1 MVVYLSPFGRGV
13 HIPAHR
19 PAAICWPCCPVCT
32 DGLVRQKVARIISVH
47 LRPSGRKEGERKNAV
62 HGSEVP
68 FLSYSHTHP
77 PFLSLSL
84 SYSPHHSNA
93 YFHAQQ
99 PPAHTNNWSVPSVL
113 FAQMR
118 DGIRGPRHSAPIPL
132 LREWICFKCFAIS
145 RQVKLC
151 LPFAAHFLPQTF
163 PRF

>member
-19 PAAICWPCCPVCT
+19 PAAIRWPCWPVCT

-84 SYSPHHSNA
+84 FRTLHIILTHISTLSNRRRTQTTGA
-93 YFHAQQ
+93 YRAFCLHKCAT
-99 PPAHTNNWSVPSVL
+99 AS
-113 FAQMR
+113 
-118 DGIRGPRHSAPIPL
+118 IRGPRHSAPIPL
-132 LREWICFKCFAIS
+132 HCGNGFVS
-145 RQVKLC
+145 SV
-151 LPFAAHFLPQTF
+151 LPF
-163 PRF
+163 RGK